1 MNITKAKL
9 SDGRDIFFYD
19 DESGKNRE
27 ITDTRKNIGR
37 PTTGKMR
44 YDALRDEWISFAS
57 HRQTRTLLP
66 KSSECPLCPTTSEF
80 ETEIPTSDY
89 DVVVFENRFPSF
101 QSTEA
106 NECSSHDIIRPA
118 FGRCEVVAYNS
129 EHEGSLAELP
139 LNRIENIINVWADR
153 TKNLSKIDGIEQV
166 FVFENRGQAIGV
178 TLDHPHGQI
187 YGYPYVTPTTKLMLE
202 TAKKALKNDGKHPV
216 KSSLEREHEDET
228 RIISKGKYFTSFVPF
243 AARMPI
249 EIHIVSHKQYA
260 TLGQLPQEEVKELAE
275 IYKDALERVDALYSD
290 NTAYIS
296 AWHQA
301 PVNEDPEL
309 TWLHLQIIS
318 PRRDEDK
325 LKFLAGSEAAM
336 GAFIADVLPEETAER
351 LRKAK

>member
-9 SDGRDIFFYD
+9 SDGREIFFYD
-19 DESGKNRE
+19 DESGKDRKIIDNRE
-27 ITDTRKNIGR
+27 DIGR
-37 PTTGKMR
+37 PPTGKMR
-44 YDALRDEWISFAS
+44 YDILRDEWISFAS

-66 KSSECPLCPTTSEF
+66 KSSECPLCPTTPEF
-80 ETEIPTSDY
+80 ETEIPTTNY

-106 NECSSHDIIRPA
+106 NDYGTDDIIRPA

-139 LNRIENIINVWADR
+139 LIRIENIINAWADR
-153 TKNLSKIDGIEQV
+153 TKNLTKIEGIKQV

-187 YGYPYVTPTTKLMLE
+187 YGYPYITPTTKLMLE

-216 KSSLEREHEDET
+216 ASSLAREHKDEI
-228 RIISKGKYFTSFVPF
+228 RIIQKGKYFTSFVPF

-249 EIHIVSHKQYA
+249 EIHIVPHKQYA
-260 TLGQLPQEEVKELAE
+260 TLAQLPQEEIKELAE
-275 IYKDALERVDALYSD
+275 MYKDVLERVDALYSD

-301 PVNEDPEL
+301 PVHEDPEL
-309 TWLHLQIIS
+309 SWLHLQITS
-318 PRRDEDK
+318 PRRGEDK

-336 GAFIADVLPEETAER
+336 GAFIADVLPEETAEQ